1 MTAIRRTIYGIG
13 AVVCMAAAL
22 LILRSAG
29 LPQRAAFSG
38 QVQLNQPPIAPELDA
53 IAPDFELT
61 NAQGEAVRLSE
72 LRGQTV
78 VLNFWATWCGPCALE
93 MPILQSIFNVGH
105 TAVLAVNLGETPG
118 TIRAWQQEYKLTYAL
133 LVDEPQRTA
142 ALYRLRGQP
151 STYVISPTG
160 IIKAIFFGPVSE
172 QALLA
177 AING

>member
-1 MTAIRRTIYGIG
+1 MTGVHRTIYGIG
-13 AVVCMAAAL
+13 AVVCMVAAL

-29 LPQRAAFSG
+29 LPQRAAFTG
-38 QVQLNQPPIAPELDA
+38 QIQPPIAPELDA
-53 IAPDFELT
+53 FAPDFELP
-61 NAQGEAVRLSE
+61 NSQGETIRLSD

-93 MPILQSIFNVGH
+93 MPILQSIFDVEH

-118 TIRAWQQEYKLTYAL
+118 AIRAWQQEYSLTYNL
-133 LVDEPQRTA
+133 LVDESQQVA

-151 STYVISPTG
+151 STYVISSTG
-160 IIKAIFFGPVSE
+160 IIKNIFFGPVSE

-177 AING
+177 AINE